1 MRRHALQPAQLV
13 VRVRDKRHR
22 HAAQR
27 VLHLRQALRVV
38 VGVLGDLREC
48 GLPAGRVRVAH
59 HGGLAREGIDGMGHV
74 VTAQQVAL
82 HSLRHAAARV
92 VIVSRIKVLRGAR
105 AVRCEQ
111 DATRQLALAAH
122 RGRRIDAPREAFRAQ
137 EAVAVVQVT
146 DMHRLA
152 PQGALHR
159 TLPFLR
165 QAAEGIVQVVA
176 PAPRSALNAVLRE
189 HKAVHRVIL
198 VKRLPAPRPAAAGQ
212 TTQTVVGVAVAGR
225 RERRGGE
232 VAAHR
237 GSQHVAEQPAG
248 VVHVVRVGVAVTGEH
263 PTVQERAPLLVEER
277 QVDMT
282 VLVRRADHFE
292 RTRRIHAPVGQD
304 ARGRHRVY
312 SKIQFRFTSFYT

>member
-1 MRRHALQPAQLV
+1 
-13 VRVRDKRHR
+13 
-22 HAAQR
+22 
-27 VLHLRQALRVV
+27 
-38 VGVLGDLREC
+38 
-48 GLPAGRVRVAH
+48 
-59 HGGLAREGIDGMGHV
+59 
-74 VTAQQVAL
+74 
-82 HSLRHAAARV
+82 
-92 VIVSRIKVLRGAR
+92 
-105 AVRCEQ
+105 
-111 DATRQLALAAH
+111 
-122 RGRRIDAPREAFRAQ
+122 
-137 EAVAVVQVT
+137 
-146 DMHRLA
+146 MHRLA

-212 TTQTVVGVAVAGR
+212 TAQTVVGVAVAGR

-263 PTVQERAPLLVEER
+263 PAVQERAPLLVEER
-277 QVDMT
+277 QADVT

-292 RTRRIHAPVGQD
+292 RTRRIHALVRQPAGHPHHTQSQQSTTRTKD
-304 ARGRHRVY
+304 GERRL
-312 SKIQFRFTSFYT
+312 